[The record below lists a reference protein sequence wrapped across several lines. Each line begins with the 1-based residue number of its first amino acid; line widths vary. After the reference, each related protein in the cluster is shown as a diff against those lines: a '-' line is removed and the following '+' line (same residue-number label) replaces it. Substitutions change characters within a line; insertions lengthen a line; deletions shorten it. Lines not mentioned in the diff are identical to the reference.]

1 MPVCPSCEERIELD
15 IRRDLKFD
23 RGTPEEAE
31 ASAHVVC
38 PASGCILEPSARRKL
53 LDSCKTLPNRGWVAL
68 RPEAGKRR
76 RTFRRDGLLAFTSWG
91 KLAREWR
98 DAQVAWEA
106 RQDESALR
114 TFFNVKG
121 GQNYRSV
128 LSGEKPIASEELAQR
143 REPGFEL
150 GAVPAGVKVLTV
162 TVDVQHD
169 RFELGCVGWGEGLE
183 SWLIDRWALHA
194 LDDGLTGLRPFNHP
208 EHWAVLL
215 PLFSRTWPLADGSG
229 VSPPALSVAVDT
241 GGHDQAAEGAKRFF
255 EMARAMGVHPSRI
268 TLIKGGNNP
277 NGKLMPPAQ
286 FADQKLKGGPKRN
299 SARLWMPNVHALKNI
314 LDARLRREKPGPGY
328 VHLPGELELEHVEE
342 ITAEQLE
349 KGKWKKIRARNETL
363 DILIYAIASLL
374 RPPFAGSRSDM
385 KWVPKD
391 FRVPDQAQ
399 SELPVEDAKPRLKRK
414 AEPKPSADPSAR
426 EEKAEPRPR
435 RSPARRGARPM
446 PGWMRRLQH

>member
-1 MPVCPSCEERIELD
+1 
-15 IRRDLKFD
+15 
-23 RGTPEEAE
+23 
-31 ASAHVVC
+31 
-38 PASGCILEPSARRKL
+38 
-53 LDSCKTLPNRGWVAL
+53 
-68 RPEAGKRR
+68 
-76 RTFRRDGLLAFTSWG
+76 
-91 KLAREWR
+91 
-98 DAQVAWEA
+98 
-106 RQDESALR
+106 
-114 TFFNVKG
+114 
-121 GQNYRSV
+121 
-128 LSGEKPIASEELAQR
+128 
-143 REPGFEL
+143 
-150 GAVPAGVKVLTV
+150 
-162 TVDVQHD
+162 
-169 RFELGCVGWGEGLE
+169 
-183 SWLIDRWALHA
+183 
-194 LDDGLTGLRPFNHP
+194 
-208 EHWAVLL
+208 
-215 PLFSRTWPLADGSG
+215 
-229 VSPPALSVAVDT
+229 
-241 GGHDQAAEGAKRFF
+241 
-255 EMARAMGVHPSRI
+255 MARAMGVHPSRI